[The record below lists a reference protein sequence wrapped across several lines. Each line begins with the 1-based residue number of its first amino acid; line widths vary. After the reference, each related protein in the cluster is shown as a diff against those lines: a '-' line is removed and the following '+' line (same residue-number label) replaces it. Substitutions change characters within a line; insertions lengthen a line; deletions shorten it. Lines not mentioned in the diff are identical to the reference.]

1 MGALIAGDRAGPV
14 PRTRGNGQ
22 AVGRASASEHR
33 SESGHDGWP
42 TANRKVGQ
50 VRSTGGEGDPTC
62 RTNRN
67 RAQRLGTTWGPHV
80 MRAPARVPLQRPPR
94 TDAGRSRRAETSTR
108 TSWGSR
114 GPSGHDD
121 GSAHGPCETETR
133 LRTRPASPQQVTAG
147 PAQPGRDDNEGG
159 DSHPASPQDPR
170 ATCLGGFPQPTMP
183 PQREPRTCA
192 AGRVRS
198 AASGAPRHA
207 RYLAAR
213 RRPPWPAE
221 GTGGELAWTSDGHP
235 SYHPC
240 GMAPTDKRRH
250 RHNKPTAGERGMAS
264 CRPACREFGARRCR
278 QRRCGLPRAAKV
290 VP

>member
-1 MGALIAGDRAGPV
+1 VAVPLVASVDDLAGGHLAAGAAAALDPEAESRERTRQAALITLTEMFRECGWKPNDAERDAAWERYVELATRIAVV
-14 PRTRGNGQ
+14 PLR
-22 AVGRASASEHR
+22 
-33 SESGHDGWP
+33 
-42 TANRKVGQ
+42 
-50 VRSTGGEGDPTC
+50 GGEGLI
-62 RTNRN
+62 RE
-67 RAQRLGTTWGPHV
+67 AL
-80 MRAPARVPLQRPPR
+80 
-94 TDAGRSRRAETSTR
+94 TSLY
-108 TSWGSR
+108 
-114 GPSGHDD
+114 P
-121 GSAHGPCETETR
+121 
-133 LRTRPASPQQVTAG
+133 RPASPQQVTAG

-221 GTGGELAWTSDGHP
+221 GTGGEIAWTSDGHP

-240 GMAPTDKRRH
+240 GMAPTDKRHH
-250 RHNKPTAGERGMAS
+250 RHNKPTAGERGMVS

-290 VP
+290 VPKAVAGPWA

>member
-1 MGALIAGDRAGPV
+1 
-14 PRTRGNGQ
+14 
-22 AVGRASASEHR
+22 
-33 SESGHDGWP
+33 
-42 TANRKVGQ
+42 
-50 VRSTGGEGDPTC
+50 VRSPWATFWRCPERTASRLQGGQGGHPGTMTAA
-62 RTNRN
+62 RT
-67 RAQRLGTTWGPHV
+67 
-80 MRAPARVPLQRPPR
+80 APAKR
-94 TDAGRSRRAETSTR
+94 
-108 TSWGSR
+108 
-114 GPSGHDD
+114 
-121 GSAHGPCETETR
+121 ETR

-147 PAQPGRDDNEGG
+147 PAQPGRDDNEDG

-213 RRPPWPAE
+213 RRPWPAE
-221 GTGGELAWTSDGHP
+221 GTGGELARKSGGHP

-250 RHNKPTAGERGMAS
+250 RHNKPTAGERGMVS